1 MPYDPDQDPLEALRE
16 RIEATQAAVD
26 RLAAETARARAAEA
40 EEAAD
45 AGDGDGATGRAGA
58 TAGDGM
64 PRAGASATAELQALV
79 ALVDLAR
86 GLLPPELQAQLVEL
100 IRHLLMM
107 IRSLLDWWIDRMG
120 PPPARAPIEVEE
132 IPIS

>member
-1 MPYDPDQDPLEALRE
+1 MPYDPDKDPLEALRE

-26 RLAAETARARAAEA
+26 RLAEETANARAAEA
-40 EEAAD
+40 EAEAARA
-45 AGDGDGATGRAGA
+45 AGGASEGGAETAADGV
-58 TAGDGM
+58 
-64 PRAGASATAELQALV
+64 PRASASATEELQALV

-107 IRSLLDWWIDRMG
+107 IRSILDWWIDRMG
-120 PPPARAPIEVEE
+120 PPPVRAPVEVEE
-132 IPIS
+132 IPIT